1 MRDHCLDH
9 HMQIRGATKR
19 LAEGLGISMAAVSQW
34 ERVPRDR
41 VVQAAAILG
50 VSPSELRPD
59 LYRATEA
66 AEAA

>member
-1 MRDHCLDH
+1 MRDQCLDRL
-9 HMQIRGATKR
+9 MQIRGATKR
-19 LAEGLGISMAAVSQW
+19 LAEGLGISTAAVSQW

-50 VSPSELRPD
+50 VSPEELRPD
-59 LYRATEA
+59 LYEP